1 MEDNWQL
8 VYSTGTP
15 YEAEMVRGL
24 LENAGL
30 EPIVMNKQDSS
41 YMFGEIEVYV
51 HPNQYEQAINIIN
64 SSNNE

>member
-8 VYSTGTP
+8 VYSTGKAFD
-15 YEAEMVRGL
+15 AEIVRGL

-51 HPNQYEQAINIIN
+51 HPNQYEQAIKIIN
-64 SSNNE
+64 PSDNE